1 MAPTIVIGLS
11 RAVSVLPE
19 GNITDTII
27 HAVAGL
33 LEGKSPVITL
43 LIIYAFVTL
52 FNFFVSSGSGKAVVM
67 MPILQPLGQVLGKIS
82 RSWCWRTNTATASP
96 TPSGPPLP
104 CFSSLCAV
112 WTTATGSSSLGKFTR
127 V

>member
-1 MAPTIVIGLS
+1 MPVAFVGVVLFRMSVSEAYSEFGKGMAGVVAPTKVIGLS
-11 RAVSVLPE
+11 RAVSVLLTE

-27 HAVAGL
+27 HAVSGL

-67 MPILQPLGQVLGKIS
+67 MPILQPLG
-82 RSWCWRTNTATASP
+82 
-96 TPSGPPLP
+96 
-104 CFSSLCAV
+104 
-112 WTTATGSSSLGKFTR
+112 
-127 V
+127 